1 MRSLVTGILLAA
13 GNARRF
19 GTNKIAARL
28 PDGQAVGLAAARALA
43 AAVDELIVV
52 TGVQDGETE
61 RMFKAAGYVTTH
73 CADAALGMGHSLV
86 CGVRKSQEGAALLI
100 ALADMPFIDA
110 GSILAVSTALRN
122 GTAIV
127 VPRVNGEAGHPVG
140 FQANFRD
147 ALLQVEGDRGAR
159 AITDRHSH
167 SVHYLDLHDVGIVRD
182 IDTPADLDAS
192 A

>member
-1 MRSLVTGILLAA
+1 MGSAVVGILLAA

-19 GTNKIAARL
+19 GANKIAARL

-43 AAVDELIVV
+43 GAVDELIVV

-73 CADAALGMGHSLV
+73 CANAAHGMGHSLV

-110 GSILAVSTALRN
+110 ASILAVSTALRN
-122 GTAIV
+122 GAPIV
-127 VPRVNGEAGHPVG
+127 VPRVNGKAGHPVG

-159 AITDRHSH
+159 AITDQHSD
-167 SVHYLDLHDVGIVRD
+167 SVHYLALHDVGIVRD